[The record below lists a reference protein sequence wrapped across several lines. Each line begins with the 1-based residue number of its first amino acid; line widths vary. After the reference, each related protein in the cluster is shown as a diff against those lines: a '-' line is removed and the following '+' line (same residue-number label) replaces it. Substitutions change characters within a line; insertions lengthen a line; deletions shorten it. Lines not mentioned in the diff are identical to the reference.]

1 MAEKSRGKSRRSG
14 KDFLAQG
21 SILAVSGIVVR
32 IIGLLYRVPV
42 TNIIGEQGSGYYQ
55 IAFEIYNIA
64 LILSSYS
71 LPLAVSK
78 LMAAREVQKKYRESY
93 RLFVCAFFFAVASGL
108 LMSLIIFFGAR
119 FISENL
125 FQMPGVVIPLR
136 VLAPTIF
143 VCAVLGVLRGF
154 CQGKHTMIPTALSQI
169 LEQIVNAAV
178 SVGAAAI
185 LMKKYA
191 GDPDV
196 FSYGAAGST
205 LGTFSGALVA
215 MLFLAAVFF
224 MFRPTLRRQIRR
236 QEREEAASG
245 VMDEESWGMIFKIL
259 IMTIIPVILA
269 QTIYQISGVLNNLLF
284 NKIMA
289 AKGMEETLRSTLTG
303 IYGSKYRTL
312 INVPIAISQAVET
325 AMVPSIVAS
334 LVQKD
339 RGAIH
344 GKIRSAVKF
353 NMMIAIPA
361 SVGLSVL
368 ARPLIDLLFRS
379 NTDVAYTILRW
390 GAFAVVFYAL
400 STVYN
405 GVLQGLNRMNLPVR
419 HSAISLAVNL
429 AFVALLLRFTNLGIF
444 SLVIV
449 NITFPLIVSVLNMLA
464 VRREIGYEQEFFR
477 SFVIPVISSAAMGIV
492 AWGMYQLVYLLV
504 KSNAIAV
511 LFSILFAILVYVV
524 MLCLL
529 RCFTRKELLDFPMGG
544 RIVRILSKLRL
555 I

>member
-1 MAEKSRGKSRRSG
+1 MEERKRERRRSG

-21 SILAVSGIVVR
+21 SILAVSGILVR

-78 LMAAREVQKKYRESY
+78 LMAAREVQKKYPESY
-93 RLFVCAFFFAVASGL
+93 RIFLCALAFAVASGL
-108 LMSLIIFFGAR
+108 LMSLIVFFGAR
-119 FISENL
+119 FISEKL

-169 LEQIVNAAV
+169 LEQIVNAGV

-191 GDPDV
+191 NDPEV
-196 FSYGAAGST
+196 YSYGAAGST
-205 LGTFSGALVA
+205 LGTFSGALIA
-215 MLFLAAVFF
+215 MLFLGVVFLL
-224 MFRPTLRRQIRR
+224 FRPTLNRQLAR
-236 QEREEAASG
+236 QKKAEAAQG
-245 VMDEESWGMIFKIL
+245 IMDEESWGMIFKIL
-259 IMTIIPVILA
+259 LMTIVPIILA

-289 AKGMEETLRSTLTG
+289 GKGMEETMRSTLTG

-312 INVPIAISQAVET
+312 INVPIAIAQAVET

-339 RGAIH
+339 RRAIH

-361 SVGLSVL
+361 AVGLSVL
-368 ARPLIDLLFRS
+368 ARPLIDLLFRH
-379 NTDVAYTILRW
+379 NTDVAYTILRF
-390 GAFAVVFYAL
+390 GAYAVIFYAL

-405 GVLQGLNRMNLPVR
+405 GVLQGLNRMRLPVR
-419 HSAISLAVNL
+419 HSAISLGINL
-429 AFVALLLRFTNLGIF
+429 VLVALLLKFTNLGIF
-444 SLVIV
+444 SLVVV
-449 NITFPLIVSVLNMLA
+449 NITFPVVVSVLNMLA
-464 VRREIGYEQEFFR
+464 VRREIGYRQEYVRTFA
-477 SFVIPVISSAAMGIV
+477 IPAIASVAMGVV
-492 AWGMYQLVYLLV
+492 AWGMYQIFYLLTS
-504 KSNAIAV
+504 SNALAVLVSILAAIAV
-511 LFSILFAILVYVV
+511 YVV
-524 MLCLL
+524 LLCLL
-529 RCFTRKELLDFPMGG
+529 RCFTKQELYDFPMGG
-544 RIVRILSKLRL
+544 RIVRILSRLKLL
-555 I
+555 